1 MEFEVFDPQT
11 QELLARVRLNGY
23 SIKAGGPLG
32 RSGAMRSFTLLEG
45 SLRAQ
50 WGSQQQL
57 LLKELEELDGRQV
70 PIRIAAL
77 PVEEGDVGFVEF
89 I

>member
-1 MEFEVFDPQT
+1 MEFEVLDPQT

-45 SLRAQ
+45 SLRTQ
-50 WGSQQQL
+50 WAVQQQL
-57 LLKELEELDGRQV
+57 LLKESSGRRGFV
-70 PIRIAAL
+70 RIAAL
-77 PVEEGDVGFVEF
+77 PVEEGEIGFVEF
-89 I
+89 L

>member
-45 SLRAQ
+45 SLRIQ
-50 WGSQQQL
+50 WAGQQQL
-57 LLKELEELDGRQV
+57 LLKESDGRQGF
-70 PIRIAAL
+70 IRIAAL
-77 PVEEGDVGFVEF
+77 PVEEGEIGFVEF
-89 I
+89 L

>member
-1 MEFEVFDPQT
+1 MEFKVLDPQT

-23 SIKAGGPLG
+23 SIEAGGPLG
-32 RSGAMRSFTLLEG
+32 RLGAMRSFTLLEG

-50 WGSQQQL
+50 WAGQQQL
-57 LLKELEELDGRQV
+57 LLKELDGRQV
-70 PIRIAAL
+70 SIRIAAL

-89 I
+89 L

>member
-1 MEFEVFDPQT
+1 MELKVLDPQT

-23 SIKAGGPLG
+23 SIEAGGPLG

-50 WGSQQQL
+50 WAGQQQL
-57 LLKELEELDGRQV
+57 LLKECKELDGRQV
-70 PIRIAAL
+70 FIRIAAL

-89 I
+89 L